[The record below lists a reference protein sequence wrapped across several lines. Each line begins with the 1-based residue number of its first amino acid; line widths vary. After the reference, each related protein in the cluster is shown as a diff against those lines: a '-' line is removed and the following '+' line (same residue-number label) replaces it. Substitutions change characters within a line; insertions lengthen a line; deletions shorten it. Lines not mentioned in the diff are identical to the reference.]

1 MFSFDPMKTEH
12 NFRTEDSAIEASIA
26 LNLWGSRRNR
36 GAIIAYR
43 DRTTVSLRPEFT
55 GKDTLREFC
64 RIIEGI
70 ES

>member
-1 MFSFDPMKTEH
+1 MKTSYV
-12 NFRTEDSAIEASIA
+12 FKSEDSAIEASIE

-43 DRTTVSLRPEFT
+43 DRATVSLRPEFSS
-55 GKDTLREFC
+55 KDTLREFC
-64 RIIEGI
+64 RIIEGV

>member
-1 MFSFDPMKTEH
+1 MKPMKTQH
-12 NFRTEDSAIEASIA
+12 TFKSEDSAIEASIA

-43 DRTTVSLRPEFT
+43 DRSTVFLRPEFT
-55 GKDTLREFC
+55 SKDTLREFS
-64 RIIEGI
+64 RLIEGI

>member
-1 MFSFDPMKTEH
+1 MSSFDPMKTEH
-12 NFRTEDSAIEASIA
+12 TFRTEDSAIEASIA

-43 DRTTVSLRPEFT
+43 DRATVSLRPEFT